1 MRELIDFL
9 YCLISSG
16 TLGAIVA
23 GLLNRRTEKRT
34 KARIEDTAVTASN
47 DTEKYAEGLRKL
59 LYLNIEQIYE
69 KSSFVGYCAAHS
81 LREAEELYTL
91 YKNLG
96 GNGMCETLIRRI
108 RKMPSREEYNRRIAR
123 QAEEENEK

>member
-1 MRELIDFL
+1 MIDFF
-9 YCLISSG
+9 YCLLSSG

-23 GLLNRRTEKRT
+23 RLLNIRTEKRT
-34 KARIEDTAVTASN
+34 KAHIEDTALTAFN

-81 LREAEELYTL
+81 LREAEELYAL
-91 YKNLG
+91 YKSLG

-108 RKMPSREEYNRRIAR
+108 RKMPSREEYNRGNAS
-123 QAEEENEK
+123 QKEEGNEK

>member
-1 MRELIDFL
+1 MIDFF
-9 YCLISSG
+9 YCLLSSG

-23 GLLNRRTEKRT
+23 RLLNIRTEKRT
-34 KARIEDTAVTASN
+34 KAHIKDTALTAFN

-108 RKMPSREEYNRRIAR
+108 RKMPSREEYNRRSAR
-123 QAEEENEK
+123 QTEDGDEK

>member
-1 MRELIDFL
+1 MIDLL
-9 YCLISSG
+9 YCLLSSG
-16 TLGAIVA
+16 SFGAIVA
-23 GLLNRRTEKRT
+23 SLLNKRVKKRT
-34 KARIEDTAVTASN
+34 KALIANTALTASN

-69 KSSFVGYCAAHS
+69 KSSFAGYCAAHS
-81 LREAEELYTL
+81 LREAEELYSL

-108 RKMPSREEYNRRIAR
+108 RKMPSREEYNRATAV
-123 QAEEENEK
+123 QTEEEDEK

>member
-1 MRELIDFL
+1 MIDFL
-9 YCLISSG
+9 YCLLSSG
-16 TLGAIVA
+16 TLGALVA
-23 GLLNRRTEKRT
+23 RLLNIRTEKRT
-34 KARIEDTAVTASN
+34 KARIEDTALTASN

-81 LREAEELYTL
+81 LREAEELYAL

-108 RKMPSREEYNRRIAR
+108 RKMPSREEYNRAIAA
-123 QAEEENEK
+123 QAEDGDEK

>member
-1 MRELIDFL
+1 MIDFF
-9 YCLISSG
+9 YCLLSSG
-16 TLGAIVA
+16 TFGAIVA
-23 GLLNRRTEKRT
+23 RLLNIRTEKRT
-34 KARIEDTAVTASN
+34 KAHIKDTALTAFN

-108 RKMPSREEYNRRIAR
+108 RKMPSREEYNRRSAR
-123 QAEEENEK
+123 QTEDGDEK

>member
-1 MRELIDFL
+1 MIDFF
-9 YCLISSG
+9 YYLISSG

-34 KARIEDTAVTASN
+34 KARIKDTAITASR

-69 KSSFVGYCAAHS
+69 KSDALGYCAAHS
-81 LREAEELYTL
+81 LREAEELYSL

-108 RKMPSREEYNRRIAR
+108 RKMPTREDFNRGIAP
-123 QAEEENEK
+123 QTEERNEK

>member
-1 MRELIDFL
+1 MIDFF
-9 YCLISSG
+9 YCLLSSG

-23 GLLNRRTEKRT
+23 RLLNIRTEKRT
-34 KARIEDTAVTASN
+34 KAHIEDTALTAFN

-81 LREAEELYTL
+81 LREAEELYSL

-108 RKMPSREEYNRRIAR
+108 RRMPSREEYNRAIAS
-123 QAEEENEK
+123 QPEEGDEK

>member
-1 MRELIDFL
+1 MIDFF
-9 YCLISSG
+9 YCLLSSG

-23 GLLNRRTEKRT
+23 RLLNIRTEKRT
-34 KARIEDTAVTASN
+34 KARIEDTALTAFN

-81 LREAEELYTL
+81 LREAEELYAL

-108 RKMPSREEYNRRIAR
+108 RKMPSREEYNRATAV
-123 QAEEENEK
+123 QTEEEDEK

>member
-1 MRELIDFL
+1 MIDFF
-9 YCLISSG
+9 YCLLSSG

-23 GLLNRRTEKRT
+23 RLLNIRTEKRT
-34 KARIEDTAVTASN
+34 KARIEDTALTASN

-81 LREAEELYTL
+81 LREAEELYSL

-108 RKMPSREEYNRRIAR
+108 RKMPSREEYNRRIAV
-123 QAEEENEK
+123 QAEEGDEK

>member
-1 MRELIDFL
+1 MIDFL
-9 YCLISSG
+9 YCLLSSG

-23 GLLNRRTEKRT
+23 RLLNIRTEKRT
-34 KARIEDTAVTASN
+34 KAHIEDTALTAFN

-81 LREAEELYTL
+81 LREAEELYSL

-96 GNGMCETLIRRI
+96 GNGMCETLMRRI
-108 RKMPSREEYNRRIAR
+108 RKMPSREEYNRGIAS
-123 QAEEENEK
+123 QPEEGDEK